1 VSESHRI
8 EEETMRSVLL
18 SLPVVGTAAVLLSGC
33 GGGSGGG
40 GYGVA
45 ATTAATTTTAA
56 AAGAGGKTLSGSVGP
71 GYDISM
77 KETTVAP
84 GTYTLNVDDQGT
96 IHDFHFTGPGGV
108 DVKTDVSG
116 TGEKS
121 FTVTLQKGTY
131 TFVCDPHSSQMH
143 VTLTVS

>member
-1 VSESHRI
+1 
-8 EEETMRSVLL
+8 MRRVLL
-18 SLPVVGTAAVLLSGC
+18 ALSAVGAAAALLSGC
-33 GGGSGGG
+33 GGGSWWGRPAPDNGRHDG
-40 GYGVA
+40 CCRGR
-45 ATTAATTTTAA
+45 
-56 AAGAGGKTLSGSVGP
+56 GGKTLSGSVGP

-77 KETTVAP
+77 KETTAAP

-108 DVKTDVSG
+108 DVKTDVCG

-143 VTLTVS
+143 GTLTVS

>member
-1 VSESHRI
+1 
-8 EEETMRSVLL
+8 MRRVLL
-18 SLPVVGTAAVLLSGC
+18 ALPAVGVVVVLSGC

-40 GYGVA
+40 GYGA
-45 ATTAATTTTAA
+45 GTTAATTAA
-56 AAGAGGKTLSGSVGP
+56 AAGAAGGKTLSGSVGP

-77 KETTVAP
+77 KETTAAP

-116 TGEKS
+116 TGKKA

-143 VTLTVS
+143 GTLRVS